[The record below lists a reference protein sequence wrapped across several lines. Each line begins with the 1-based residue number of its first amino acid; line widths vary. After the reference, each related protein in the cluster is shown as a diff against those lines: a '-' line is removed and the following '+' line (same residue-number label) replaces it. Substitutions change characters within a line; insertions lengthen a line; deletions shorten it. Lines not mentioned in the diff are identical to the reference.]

1 MCDGA
6 GSGRAPA
13 VGIINDMNGPTPS
26 SRPPAEAIW
35 YALLPGVFV
44 VFWATGFIAG
54 KLGLPH
60 AGPFTFLSIRFAIV
74 IVLLT
79 IIAALMRAPWPQR
92 DALTSIAIG
101 GLFVHA
107 GYLGMTFAAIA
118 AGVEAGVSAM
128 MAGLQPIL
136 TAAIAGP
143 LLGEAISRRQWAGLA
158 LGLIGV
164 ALVLHDKLSL
174 GLGTPLGMFFA
185 FLSAVSMTAGTLWQK
200 KFGAQ
205 MDLRTGS
212 VVQFTASLLVT
223 APIAWFFEGFR
234 HEWAPDFVIAMA
246 WLVIVLSIGT
256 IFVLF
261 TVIRRGAISKVS
273 SLFFLVPPTT
283 ALMAWLLFNETL
295 GPIAFAGMV
304 LIAIAVAMVTWTT
317 ARP

>member
-1 MCDGA
+1 MQEK
-6 GSGRAPA
+6 APQNA
-13 VGIINDMNGPTPS
+13 
-26 SRPPAEAIW
+26 PPAGEPAW
-35 YALLPGVFV
+35 YAILPGVFV

-60 AGPFTFLSIRFAIV
+60 AGPFTFLSIRFILV
-74 IVLLT
+74 IALLT
-79 IIAALMRAPWPQR
+79 IIAIAMGAPWPKR
-92 DALTSIAIG
+92 DTLMRIAIG

-107 GYLGMTFAAIA
+107 GYLGMTFAAISV
-118 AGVEAGVSAM
+118 GVEAGVSAM

-136 TAAIAGP
+136 TAALAAP
-143 LLGEAISRRQWAGLA
+143 LFGEVVTKRQWAGLF

-164 ALVLHDKLSL
+164 ALVLQNKLSL
-174 GLGTPLGMFFA
+174 GLGTPLGMLFA

-212 VVQFTASLLVT
+212 VVQFTASLIVT
-223 APIAWFFEGFR
+223 APIAYFLEDFR
-234 HEWAPDFVIAMA
+234 HEWAPNFIIAMA
-246 WLVIVLSIGT
+246 WLVVVLSIGT

-261 TVIRRGAISKVS
+261 TVIKRGAISKVS

-283 ALMAWLLFNETL
+283 ALMAWILFNETL
-295 GPIAFAGMV
+295 GALSFAGML

-317 ARP
+317 KKA

>member
-1 MCDGA
+1 MPDQ
-6 GSGRAPA
+6 SKPIEPA
-13 VGIINDMNGPTPS
+13 
-26 SRPPAEAIW
+26 W

-44 VFWATGFIAG
+44 IFWATGFIAG

-60 AGPFTFLSIRFAIV
+60 AGPFTFLSIRFALV

-79 IIAALMRAPWPQR
+79 VIAVVMRAPWPSR
-92 DALTSIAIG
+92 EALPRIAIG

-107 GYLGMTFAAIA
+107 GYLGMTFAAISV
-118 AGVEAGVSAM
+118 GVEAGVSAM

-136 TAAIAGP
+136 TAAVAGP
-143 LLGEAISRRQWAGLA
+143 LLGEAINRRQWAGFF

-164 ALVLHDKLSL
+164 ALVLQNKLSL
-174 GLGTPLGMFFA
+174 GLGTPIGMFFA

-212 VVQFTASLLVT
+212 IVQFAASLVVT
-223 APIAWFFEGFR
+223 APIAYFLEGFR

-295 GPIAFAGMV
+295 SPIAFVGML
-304 LIAIAVAMVTWTT
+304 LIAIAVFMVTWSGKQ
-317 ARP
+317 A